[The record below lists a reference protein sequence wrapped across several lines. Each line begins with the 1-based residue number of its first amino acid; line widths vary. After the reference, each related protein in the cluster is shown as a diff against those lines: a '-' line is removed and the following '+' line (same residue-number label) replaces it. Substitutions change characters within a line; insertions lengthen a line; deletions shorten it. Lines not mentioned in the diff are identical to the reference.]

1 MNTQTG
7 SFVMLRSMTMLCLL
21 SVSLM
26 ACGFKLRGAVDLPE
40 ELQKIYIAGSQHS
53 HLVRDLSEMLGYSAE
68 VVQNRTDADAVLV
81 IKKEESDNRTL
92 SVDSRGKVRESEMQ
106 YAVVYSLVKSN
117 GDVLLDNETLLLVRD
132 FIDDEN
138 DVIGRTNE
146 SVVISR
152 DLKRDAAQQILR
164 RIQALKPGSA
174 VN

>member
-1 MNTQTG
+1 M
-7 SFVMLRSMTMLCLL
+7 
-21 SVSLM
+21 
-26 ACGFKLRGAVDLPE
+26 
-40 ELQKIYIAGSQHS
+40 
-53 HLVRDLSEMLGYSAE
+53 
-68 VVQNRTDADAVLV
+68 
-81 IKKEESDNRTL
+81 
-92 SVDSRGKVRESEMQ
+92 
-106 YAVVYSLVKSN
+106 VVYSLVKSN